1 MIRKLMGKGA
11 GSGGLD
17 LEDCGSHN
25 AMFSPGRQKETS
37 EVEKQPT
44 SSLIW
49 KQRQESDRLV

>member
-1 MIRKLMGKGA
+1 MGKGA

-37 EVEKQPT
+37 GVEKQPT